1 MVPNY
6 TYLHRYSEDS
16 DPWYV
21 KRRKTEDSKKSE
33 QRKERM
39 DPLKDMKHY
48 VTAKKKCTEETK
60 EKPLRVE
67 VIGYTQTL
75 AVNSV

>member
-1 MVPNY
+1 MVHLSSPY
-6 TYLHRYSEDS
+6 PEDS

-21 KRRKTEDSKKSE
+21 KRRKTEGSKKSE
-33 QRKERM
+33 ERKERM

-48 VTAKKKCTEETK
+48 VTAKKKSMEEAK

-67 VIGYTQTL
+67 VIGRLQ
-75 AVNSV
+75 SIP